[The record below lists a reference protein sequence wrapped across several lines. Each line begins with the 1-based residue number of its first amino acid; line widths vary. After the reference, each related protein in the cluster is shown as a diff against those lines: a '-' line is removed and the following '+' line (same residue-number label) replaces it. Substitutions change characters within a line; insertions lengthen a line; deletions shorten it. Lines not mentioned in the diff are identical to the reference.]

1 MTEAQIPLSYTTVHY
16 CWIMSSAEALSKAI
30 YIEFT
35 GQTGSRFDFLKGG
48 AGPVLVWC
56 GQNGFVFAFF
66 FSKRQSTVR
75 ARHHITAG
83 IGGKNPLLGNHRM
96 PINSGERAKR
106 KHRQFPGV
114 RGAGLRHLDITH
126 QHRRG
131 LISS

>member
-66 FSKRQSTVR
+66 FQ
-75 ARHHITAG
+75 TA
-83 IGGKNPLLGNHRM
+83 IHS
-96 PINSGERAKR
+96 SGETPHYSRDWR
-106 KHRQFPGV
+106 KKSTAR
-114 RGAGLRHLDITH
+114 
-126 QHRRG
+126 
-131 LISS
+131 